1 MLSKG
6 GMVTVRPRLV
16 GRLPGTRVTGVEG
29 LGADQYCKVVRFVI
43 LVRIRTNLVRLV
55 RYVRFR
61 TKLTTGIA
69 YMDITNLDPA
79 VPKREWSVW
88 CL

>member
-1 MLSKG
+1 MGQLIPWISAG
-6 GMVTVRPRLV
+6 FPLDFRWI
-16 GRLPGTRVTGVEG
+16 
-29 LGADQYCKVVRFVI
+29 QYCKVVRFVI

-55 RYVRFR
+55 RYVRIR

-69 YMDITNLDPA
+69 YMDITNLNPA